1 MASELHNLVIS
12 SIRRGIDNQATSTT
26 RAHENDVS
34 QLADST
40 KEKLISLFNTTGMR
54 VGRFDTEPERPFFA
68 RKVDEHLDT
77 SHFEF
82 ENFRAFGTSLGAAL
96 ASELNR
102 GQAQNAKDGFL
113 LTYYYSVELEV
124 EGEDSAE
131 VQHFLGLVFLH
142 RINGVDID
150 VDELDLKEIE
160 QINLDSLNLGA
171 RINIDSFIR
180 AENDETEKPISFKIG
195 RGSDVRKY
203 FQEFIGCTEPS
214 DSKTDSANL
223 IIALEDVCERLG
235 FTAEETKTATDRLQS
250 YCNAAIIHSGAQA
263 EISNLAGFVFD
274 QEEQRQLFVQVAQDD
289 YQLSEY
295 IGLDK
300 SEINKFD
307 DIIVKTN
314 DYRVTI
320 KDSAVNQSVFWD
332 PDEQIIKLSDLP
344 QETVDKMNR
353 RFPGE

>member
-12 SIRRGIDNQATSTT
+12 SIRRGEGNQAISTT
-26 RAHENDVS
+26 RDNENRIEDLT
-34 QLADST
+34 QTT
-40 KEKLISLFNTTGMR
+40 KDKLTSLFNTTGMR

-68 RKVDEHLDT
+68 RTLDDHLDI
-77 SHFEF
+77 
-82 ENFRAFGTSLGAAL
+82 ENLDIADFRRFGASLGTAL
-96 ASELNR
+96 ASELSK

-113 LTYYYSVELEV
+113 LTYYYSVELDAV
-124 EGEDSAE
+124 ETEEPE
-131 VQHFLGLVFLH
+131 VQRYLGLVFLH

-150 VDELDLKEIE
+150 VEELDLKEIE

-171 RINIDSFIR
+171 RINISSFIN
-180 AENDETEKPISFKIG
+180 AEDDETERPISFKIG
-195 RGSDVRKY
+195 RGSDVRKF

-235 FTAEETKTATDRLQS
+235 FTAEETKAATDKLQS
-250 YCNAAIIHSGAQA
+250 YCNAAILHSGAQA

-289 YQLSEY
+289 YQLSEC